1 MRISTKALV
10 TNTSKQHALEN
21 WFQSA
26 LGRSLLANQR
36 ELIATTIQNFFGTIQ
51 AEIGVSHRVPV
62 GNPSNIAHKFFV
74 IPEWTSDL
82 PSNVL
87 VSESDELSLETG
99 SVDLVI
105 LHHALDFTKDPHQ
118 TLREAS
124 RVLKSTGHLVIIGF
138 NPTSLW
144 GVRKLFNRNKQ
155 APWNNRFI
163 SGNRL
168 SDWLN
173 LLHFQVSDIE
183 HHYYGLP
190 FNKLGLLKQFLW
202 LDNVLNSKVP
212 LGAYYILSAQK
223 QTFSRIQNR
232 QRWQQPVKAVGLS
245 LSSSRNVYSITQKT
259 QAKNKLGEQK
269 KLT

>member
-1 MRISTKALV
+1 MRNLLKVISPNISKQKAL
-10 TNTSKQHALEN
+10 ED

-26 LGRSLLANQR
+26 LGRSLLASQR
-36 ELIATTIQNFFGTIQ
+36 ELIATTIQRFFGVVQ

-74 IPEWTSDL
+74 IPEWSVDL
-82 PSNVL
+82 PANVL

-124 RVLKSTGHLVIIGF
+124 RVLKSTGHLVIVGF

-144 GVRKLFNRNKQ
+144 GIRKLFNRSKQ

-202 LDNVLNSKVP
+202 LDNILNPKVP

-223 QTFSRIQNR
+223 QTFSRVQNR
-232 QRWQQPVKAVGLS
+232 QRWSQPAKAVGLS
-245 LSSSRNVYSITQKT
+245 LSSPRNVYNIRQNSKT
-259 QAKNKLGEQK
+259 KNKLGEQK
-269 KLT
+269 N

>member
-1 MRISTKALV
+1 MQKLTKDLATNSTKQ
-10 TNTSKQHALEN
+10 KELES
-21 WFQSA
+21 WFQTS
-26 LGRSLLANQR
+26 LGRNLLANQR
-36 ELIATTIQNFFGTIQ
+36 EIISSIVQNYFGVFQ

-62 GNPSNIAHKFFV
+62 GNPSNIAHKYFV
-74 IPEWTSDL
+74 IPEWSADL
-82 PSNVL
+82 PMNV
-87 VSESDELSLETG
+87 VISESDELSLDSG

-105 LHHALDFTKDPHQ
+105 LHHSLDFAKDPHQ

-144 GVRKLFNRNKQ
+144 GLRKLFNRSKQ
-155 APWNNRFI
+155 APWNNRFL

-168 SDWLN
+168 ADWLN

-190 FNKLGLLKQFLW
+190 FNRLGLLKQFLW
-202 LDNVLNSKVP
+202 LDNVLNQKVP

-232 QRWQQPVKAVGLS
+232 QLWQKPSKAVGLQ
-245 LSSSRNVYSITQKT
+245 LSSSRNIYNISRKPQTK
-259 QAKNKLGEQK
+259 KNISE
-269 KLT
+269 

>member
-1 MRISTKALV
+1 MKKLTKHSATDSTKQ
-10 TNTSKQHALEN
+10 KDLES
-21 WFQSA
+21 WFQSV

-36 ELIATTIQNFFGTIQ
+36 EIISSIVQNYFGVFQ

-62 GNPSNIAHKFFV
+62 GNPSNIAHKYFV
-74 IPEWTSDL
+74 IPEWSTDL
-82 PSNVL
+82 PMNVV
-87 VSESDELSLETG
+87 VSESDELSLDTA

-105 LHHALDFTKDPHQ
+105 LHHSLDFAKDPHQ

-124 RVLKSTGHLVIIGF
+124 RVLKSTGHLLIIGF
-138 NPTSLW
+138 NPTSFW
-144 GVRKLFNRNKQ
+144 GLRKLFNRSKQ

-168 SDWLN
+168 ADWLN
-173 LLHFQVSDIE
+173 LLHFQVSDVE

-190 FNKLGLLKQFLW
+190 FNRLSLLKQFLW
-202 LDNVLNSKVP
+202 LDNILNPKVP

-232 QRWQQPVKAVGLS
+232 QRWQKPAKAVGLQ
-245 LSSSRNVYSITQKT
+245 LSSSRNIYSISQKPRT
-259 QAKNKLGEQK
+259 KKNMGE
-269 KLT
+269 

>member
-1 MRISTKALV
+1 MRNLTKPLIQNKSKQKAL
-10 TNTSKQHALEN
+10 ED

-26 LGRSLLANQR
+26 LGRSLLASQR
-36 ELIATTIQNFFGTIQ
+36 ELIASTVHSFFGVVQ

-74 IPEWTSDL
+74 IPEWSADL
-82 PSNVL
+82 PANVL
-87 VSESDELSLETG
+87 ISESDELSLETG

-124 RVLKSTGHLVIIGF
+124 RVLKSTGHLVIVGF

-144 GVRKLFNRNKQ
+144 GLRKLFNRGKK

-168 SDWLN
+168 SDWLS
-173 LLHFQVSDIE
+173 LLHFQVSNIE

-190 FNKLGLLKQFLW
+190 FNKLGLLKRFLW
-202 LDNVLNSKVP
+202 LDNILNPKVP

-232 QRWQQPVKAVGLS
+232 QRWKPPVKAVGLS
-245 LSSSRNVYSITQKT
+245 LSSSRNVYNISQKT
-259 QAKNKLGEQK
+259 QTKNKLGE
-269 KLT
+269 

>member
-1 MRISTKALV
+1 MTKTHDNSAE
-10 TNTSKQHALEN
+10 TPSKQSQLED
-21 WFQSA
+21 WFQSS

-36 ELIATTIQNFFGTIQ
+36 AAIADSIQSYFGVIQ

-74 IPEWTSDL
+74 IPEWSPDL
-82 PSNVL
+82 PGNVL

-105 LHHALDFTKDPHQ
+105 LHHALDFAKNPHQ

-124 RVLKSTGHLVIIGF
+124 RVLKSTGHLIIVGF
-138 NPTSLW
+138 NPMSFW
-144 GVRKLFNRNKQ
+144 GMRKLLNRKKQ

-163 SGNRL
+163 TGKRII
-168 SDWLN
+168 DWLN
-173 LLHFQVSDIE
+173 LLHYQVGNIE

-190 FNKLGLLKQFLW
+190 FNRRSLIKQFLW
-202 LDNVLNSKVP
+202 LDAVLNPKVP

-223 QTFSRIQNR
+223 QTFSRIQ
-232 QRWQQPVKAVGLS
+232 QQKRWKQPAKAVGLS
-245 LSSSRNVYSITQKT
+245 LSSSRNVYSITR
-259 QAKNKLGEQK
+259 KNSQK
-269 KLT
+269 K